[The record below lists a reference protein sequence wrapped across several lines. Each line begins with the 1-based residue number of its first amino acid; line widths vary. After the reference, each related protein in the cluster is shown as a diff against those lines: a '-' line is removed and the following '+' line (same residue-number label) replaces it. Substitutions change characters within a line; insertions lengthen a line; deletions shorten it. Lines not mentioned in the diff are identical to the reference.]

1 MGSSSGE
8 TDLSDINGMTKIVYE
23 AGGVNDFLP
32 KSSIFQDRIGF
43 ENGAKVGD
51 RYAFSVTLQLPQG
64 VTYGGS
70 SGARRTLKQPRPQLV
85 KQALV
90 IPFEF
95 NLREEETL
103 VALSRAATEGK
114 GSFASLT
121 GHTYKNMKTSAS
133 NRFEISIIHG
143 QRGLGIVESVE
154 DLTGNVAWI
163 VLTAAS
169 FAPGMWWALIGATLD
184 SMTSTTVNNGSGPII
199 VTGVDVANHRI
210 KVTFTGTLASECTAA
225 DVLYF
230 EGAYASAVHLEM
242 PGLLAQVANTSGTS
256 LELSAGTYPNWAG
269 NTYDVAGNISSDVV
283 EYMAGLI
290 RNRGASGMI
299 GAYVSNKGFG
309 PLMAELKSLRVID
322 SSYSPEKGKTGHK
335 GIALYSPDFGEIE
348 INIHPFFKDS
358 ELLLIDTA
366 DCARVGSADLDFGV
380 PGISVTELPKWERVA
395 NTNVA
400 EVQLFSDQSVCCKAP
415 AQAILGTG
423 ITFT

>member
-23 AGGVNDFLP
+23 AGGVNDYLP
-32 KSSIFQDRIGF
+32 KCAIFQDRIGF
-43 ENGAKVGD
+43 ENGAKVGEK
-51 RYAFSVTLQLPQG
+51 YAFAITLQLPQG

-70 SGARRTLKQPRPQLV
+70 TGARRTLKQPRPQLV

-90 IPFEF
+90 VPFEF

-103 VALSRAATEGK
+103 VALSRAAAEGK

-121 GHTYKNMKTSAS
+121 GHTYKNMKTSAAT
-133 NRFEISIIHG
+133 RFEISIVHG

-163 VLTAAS
+163 VITAPS

-184 SMTSTTVNNGSGPII
+184 SMTTTTVNNGSGPLI
-199 VTGVDVANHRI
+199 VTGVDEANHRI
-210 KVTFTGTLASECTAA
+210 KVTFTGTLASEVTAA

-230 EGAYASAVHLEM
+230 EGAYLSSVHLEM
-242 PGLLAQVANTSGTS
+242 PGILAQVANTTGTS
-256 LELSAGTYPNWAG
+256 LELSATTYPNWAG
-269 NTYDVAGNISSDVV
+269 NTHDVAGNISSDIV
-283 EYMAGLI
+283 EFLAGKL

-299 GAYVSNKGFG
+299 GCYVSNRGFG
-309 PLMAELKSLRVID
+309 PLMSELKSLRVID

-358 ELLLIDTA
+358 EMLLMDTA
-366 DCARVGSADLDFGV
+366 DCGRVGSADLDFGV
-380 PGISVTELPKWERVA
+380 PGVSTSELPKWERVA

-400 EVQLFSDQSVCCKAP
+400 ECQLFSDQAVCHKAP
-415 AQAILGTG
+415 SQALVATG